1 MADGGGDG
9 DGDDASAAH
18 EDYSCKSPFE
28 RLVRDVESTLD
39 GWLNEPVV
47 DVRTHAFAEHGLHWR
62 REAYGC
68 ELRVSSASASA
79 STTSAASSASTMSLR
94 KFLEEQTSLSN
105 RVASVEFNANKRNM
119 DAWDFETFFDVPSV
133 LIVRPMSVTG
143 QFVDEDEALTTRS
156 AFTLA
161 LSSLGVVK
169 GGMAVVTPRGY
180 HERDFTGDV
189 CDDVRGDAVLE
200 TEVTSY
206 TRFSTR
212 EETTR
217 RTFAGC
223 VNAFAKLVRE
233 NRMKSSTEAIDA
245 ETKELDAC
253 LVSARIT
260 RALGSDVRSR
270 DGSDDDSDIEDM
282 RAPMTL
288 TTSRRR
294 NVQEDFANDDFGIR
308 IDEWDDHTPWA
319 QWVSMEDPWRTIELD
334 ALWLHERLDS
344 IYSFGELDCD
354 DAPRWVLRGE
364 LTQAMRDWG
373 ADDDEM
379 ISSETSSLSE
389 LIYTMVQNLEIVSVT
404 SGTADVSAIV
414 DVDYWHKNDM
424 DVPPVPSESILRN
437 VLLDIF
443 AAATASSGE
452 RSAGGHASFG
462 EPSKSAPLRTLLP
475 RLALHACLFRN
486 ARAISYLWTSFV
498 RELRQAYWE
507 SGRMIP
513 AVAYDADLGVDH
525 SSCILNQKL
534 QLLHYCMTL
543 KNAAADDENVVE
555 ETTREDA
562 QSMRDWDLAG
572 DGWEGMDDDLLPSVP
587 RDVDRPMKPL
597 ERTTSASSAKSKLD
611 EYLSAEED
619 MEVDVEGQGVQRT
632 LDLRLITYPHNLMN
646 EPITQSPPCMTE
658 DMLMAHE
665 ASMQTFGDD
674 DTSRGERQRMQS
686 ALLVSDMSAFKA
698 ANPDALLAD
707 FVRWHSPK
715 DWIPS
720 EDADD
725 SAPKGRLSDRMSQE
739 GNTWSKLWEDAP
751 IIPVSKQK
759 ALFDPTVE
767 GEKVLHYLETIPSSE
782 LFAQIVACAFSGAL
796 SLYASSKAVDLSPQT
811 TTQSIESAI
820 SICSQVFTRQGTSPV
835 RLDEYD
841 FAVSALQFAERSVAR
856 ATSLHRRLPDVP
868 QDLLESLL
876 REALVW
882 EEIRSRNV
890 DAAAHHV
897 VAVPCE
903 TPEHRQALRPRLV
916 DVSASHAQRAEY
928 DIRAPIG
935 SSIIANHR
943 LCVQVSKDYTRH
955 STRISVNP

>member
-1 MADGGGDG
+1 MSDG
-9 DGDDASAAH
+9 DEDASAAH

-28 RLVRDVESTLD
+28 RLVRDVESTLG
-39 GWLNEPVV
+39 GWLNDDVV

-68 ELRVSSASASA
+68 ELRASAS
-79 STTSAASSASTMSLR
+79 SSSSASSASGASSSSSMSLR
-94 KFLEEQTSLSN
+94 KFLEEQTNSRR

-133 LIVRPMSVTG
+133 LIVRPVSATG

-161 LSSLGVVK
+161 LSSLGVVR

-189 CDDVRGDAVLE
+189 CDDARGDAVLE

-212 EETTR
+212 EETTQ

-233 NRMKSSTEAIDA
+233 NRMNSSTEAIDA

-260 RALGSDVRSR
+260 RALGSNVRSG
-270 DGSDDDSDIEDM
+270 DGSDEDSDIEDM
-282 RAPMTL
+282 RAPLTL

-294 NVQEDFANDDFGIR
+294 NVQEDFANADFGIR

-334 ALWLHERLDS
+334 ALWVSERLDS

-389 LIYTMVQNLEIVSVT
+389 LIYAMVQNLEIVSA
-404 SGTADVSAIV
+404 TAGVADASAIV
-414 DVDYWHKNDM
+414 NVDYWDENDM
-424 DVPPVPSESILRN
+424 HVPPVPSESILRS

-452 RSAGGHASFG
+452 QSAGGHASFG
-462 EPSKSAPLRTLLP
+462 EPSKSAPARTLLP

-498 RELRQAYWE
+498 RELRQTYWE

-534 QLLHYCMTL
+534 QLLHYCMTM
-543 KNAAADDENVVE
+543 KNDSADENVVG
-555 ETTREDA
+555 ETTRENA

-572 DGWEGMDDDLLPSVP
+572 DGWEGVDDDLLPSVP
-587 RDVDRPMKPL
+587 RDVDRPVKRL
-597 ERTTSASSAKSKLD
+597 ERTTSASSTKSKSD

-619 MEVDVEGQGVQRT
+619 MEVDAEGQGAQRT
-632 LDLRLITYPHNLMN
+632 LNLRLITYPHKLMN
-646 EPITQSPPCMTE
+646 EPITQSPPCVTE

-674 DTSRGERQRMQS
+674 DAGRGERQRMQS

-698 ANPDALLAD
+698 ANPDAVLGD

-720 EDADD
+720 EDADAD

-739 GNTWSKLWEDAP
+739 GNTWSKLWETAP
-751 IIPVSKQK
+751 SAPVSKQK
-759 ALFDPTVE
+759 ALFDPIVE
-767 GEKVLHYLETIPSSE
+767 GEKVLHYLETIPASE

-796 SLYASSKAVDLSPQT
+796 ALYASSKAVDLSPQT

-882 EEIRSRNV
+882 EEIRSRDV
-890 DAAAHHV
+890 EAAAHHV
-897 VAVPCE
+897 VAVPCQ

-916 DVSASHAQRAEY
+916 DLSASHAQRAEY

-935 SSIIANHR
+935 SSIIPNHR
-943 LCVQVSKDYTRH
+943 LCVQVSKDYTRR
-955 STRISVNP
+955 STRTSVNP